1 MKTRYMFL
9 AIAITSMG
17 LAACM
22 DKDWEAPQF
31 DEPLYGNN
39 SIMKEEGDKVI
50 TIGELK
56 EKYSS
61 LISASTDGVKEI
73 TDDWQLQVVVNGND
87 EGGNLYKQISVQ
99 DPTGAIIVG
108 INGSNLYPYMPVG
121 QQLLINL
128 KGLHIGGYR
137 KQAQIGAL
145 YKGSS
150 IGRMDT
156 DVWEQHVRL
165 LKKGEIEAK
174 VDTVDF
180 DENADK
186 FILSGRIVKLSGV
199 TISGEGTQVLAPEDG
214 SVTLSSNCANRLI
227 NGKSSLVLRTSSY
240 SKFANRAIPA
250 IPAIPPIPKKVDLY
264 GVCTRYNNTWQIL
277 MRTESDLQ
285 EIQ

>member
-61 LISASTDGVKEI
+61 LINASTDGVKEI

-165 LKKGEIEAK
+165 LKEGEIEAK

-186 FILSGRIVKLSGV
+186 YILSGRIVKLSGV

-214 SVTLSSNCANRLI
+214 SVALSSNCANRLI

-240 SKFANRAIPA
+240 SKFANRAIPKGKA
-250 IPAIPPIPKKVDLY
+250 DVY

>member
-1 MKTRYMFL
+1 MKKRYMFL

-17 LAACM
+17 LTACM

-61 LISASTDGVKEI
+61 LINASTDGVKEI

-145 YKGSS
+145 YNGS

-165 LKKGEIEAK
+165 LKEGEIEAK

-186 FILSGRIVKLSGV
+186 YILSGRIVKLSGV

-240 SKFANRAIPA
+240 SKFANRAIPKGKA
-250 IPAIPPIPKKVDLY
+250 DVY

>member
-61 LISASTDGVKEI
+61 LINDSTDGVKEI

-145 YKGSS
+145 YNGS

-165 LKKGEIEAK
+165 LKEGEIEAK

-214 SVTLSSNCANRLI
+214 SVALSSNCANRLI

-240 SKFANRAIPA
+240 SKFANRAIPKGKA
-250 IPAIPPIPKKVDLY
+250 DVY

>member
-17 LAACM
+17 LTACM

-61 LISASTDGVKEI
+61 LINASTDGVKEI

-145 YKGSS
+145 YNGS

-165 LKKGEIEAK
+165 LKEGEIEAK

-240 SKFANRAIPA
+240 SKFANRAIPKGKA
-250 IPAIPPIPKKVDLY
+250 DVY

>member
-61 LISASTDGVKEI
+61 LINASTDGVKEI

-145 YKGSS
+145 YNGS

-186 FILSGRIVKLSGV
+186 YILSGRIVKLSGV

-227 NGKSSLVLRTSSY
+227 NNKSSLVLRTSSY
-240 SKFANRAIPA
+240 SKFANRAIPKGKA
-250 IPAIPPIPKKVDLY
+250 DVY

>member
-1 MKTRYMFL
+1 MKKRYMFL

-17 LAACM
+17 LTACM

-61 LISASTDGVKEI
+61 LINASTDGVKEI

-145 YKGSS
+145 YNGS

-165 LKKGEIEAK
+165 LKEGEIEAK

-240 SKFANRAIPA
+240 SKFANRAIPKGKA
-250 IPAIPPIPKKVDLY
+250 DVY

>member
-61 LISASTDGVKEI
+61 LINASSDGVKEI

-150 IGRMDT
+150 SIGRMDT

-186 FILSGRIVKLSGV
+186 YILSGRIVKLSGV

-214 SVTLSSNCANRLI
+214 SVALSSNCANRLI

-240 SKFANRAIPA
+240 SKFANRAIPKGKA
-250 IPAIPPIPKKVDLY
+250 DVY

>member
-61 LISASTDGVKEI
+61 LINASTDGVKEI

-108 INGSNLYPYMPVG
+108 INASNLYPYMPVG

-145 YKGSS
+145 YNGS

-186 FILSGRIVKLSGV
+186 YILSGRIVKLSGV

-240 SKFANRAIPA
+240 SKFANRAIPKGKA
-250 IPAIPPIPKKVDLY
+250 DVY

>member
-61 LISASTDGVKEI
+61 LINASSDGVKEI

-165 LKKGEIEAK
+165 LKEGEIEAK

-240 SKFANRAIPA
+240 SKFANRAIPKGKA
-250 IPAIPPIPKKVDLY
+250 DVY

>member
-61 LISASTDGVKEI
+61 LINASTDGVKEI

-108 INGSNLYPYMPVG
+108 INASNLYPYMPVG

-165 LKKGEIEAK
+165 LKEGEIEAK

-186 FILSGRIVKLSGV
+186 YILSGRIVKLSGV

-214 SVTLSSNCANRLI
+214 SVTLSSNCANRLV

-240 SKFANRAIPA
+240 SKFANRAIPKGKA
-250 IPAIPPIPKKVDLY
+250 DVY

>member
-1 MKTRYMFL
+1 MKKRYMFL

-17 LAACM
+17 LTACM

-61 LISASTDGVKEI
+61 LINASTDGVKEI

-165 LKKGEIEAK
+165 LKEGEIEAK

-240 SKFANRAIPA
+240 SKFANRAIPKGKA
-250 IPAIPPIPKKVDLY
+250 DVY

>member
-61 LISASTDGVKEI
+61 LINASSDGVKEI

-108 INGSNLYPYMPVG
+108 INASNLYPYMPVG

-165 LKKGEIEAK
+165 LKEGEIEAK

-186 FILSGRIVKLSGV
+186 YILSGRIVKLSGV

-214 SVTLSSNCANRLI
+214 SVTLSSNCANRLV

-240 SKFANRAIPA
+240 SKFANRAIPKGKA
-250 IPAIPPIPKKVDLY
+250 DVY

>member
-17 LAACM
+17 LTACM

-61 LISASTDGVKEI
+61 LINASSDGVKEI

-128 KGLHIGGYR
+128 KGLYIGGYR

-145 YKGSS
+145 YRDG

-165 LKKGEIEAK
+165 LKPGEIEAK

-186 FILSGRIVKLSGV
+186 YALSGRIVRLSGV

-214 SVTLSSNCANRLI
+214 SVTLTSNCANRLI
-227 NGKSSLVLRTSSY
+227 NNKSSLVLRTSSY
-240 SKFANRAIPA
+240 SKFANRAIP
-250 IPAIPPIPKKVDLY
+250 KGKVDVY
-264 GVCTRYNNTWQIL
+264 GVCTRFNNTWQIL

-285 EIQ
+285 E

>member
-61 LISASTDGVKEI
+61 LINASSDGVKEI

-165 LKKGEIEAK
+165 LKEGEIEAK

-186 FILSGRIVKLSGV
+186 YILSGRIVKLSGV

-240 SKFANRAIPA
+240 SKFANRAIPKGKA
-250 IPAIPPIPKKVDLY
+250 DVY

>member
-61 LISASTDGVKEI
+61 LINDSTDGVKEI

-165 LKKGEIEAK
+165 LKEGEIEAK

-227 NGKSSLVLRTSSY
+227 NGKSSLVLRISSY
-240 SKFANRAIPA
+240 SKFANRAIP
-250 IPAIPPIPKKVDLY
+250 KGKVDVY
-264 GVCTRYNNTWQIL
+264 GVCTRFNNTWQIL

-285 EIQ
+285 E

>member
-17 LAACM
+17 LTACM

-61 LISASTDGVKEI
+61 LINASSDGVKEI
-73 TDDWQLQVVVNGND
+73 TEDWQLQVVVNGND
-87 EGGNLYKQISVQ
+87 EGGNLYKQISIQ
-99 DPTGAIIVG
+99 DHTGAIIVG

-128 KGLHIGGYR
+128 KGLYIGGYR

-145 YKGSS
+145 YRDG

-165 LKKGEIEAK
+165 LKPGEIEAK

-186 FILSGRIVKLSGV
+186 YALSGRIVRLSGV

-214 SVTLSSNCANRLI
+214 SVTLTSNCANRLI
-227 NGKSSLVLRTSSY
+227 NNKSSLVLRTSSY
-240 SKFANRAIPA
+240 SKFANRAIP
-250 IPAIPPIPKKVDLY
+250 KGKVDVY
-264 GVCTRYNNTWQIL
+264 GVCTRFNNTWQIL

-285 EIQ
+285 E

>member
-17 LAACM
+17 LTACM

-61 LISASTDGVKEI
+61 LINASTDGVKEI

-137 KQAQIGAL
+137 KQAQIGAI
-145 YKGSS
+145 YNGSS

-186 FILSGRIVKLSGV
+186 YILSGRIVKLSGV

-240 SKFANRAIPA
+240 SKFANRAIPKGKA
-250 IPAIPPIPKKVDLY
+250 DVY

>member
-17 LAACM
+17 LTACM

-61 LISASTDGVKEI
+61 LINASTDGVKEI

-145 YKGSS
+145 YNGS

-186 FILSGRIVKLSGV
+186 YILSGRIVKLSGV

-214 SVTLSSNCANRLI
+214 SVALSSNCANRLI

-240 SKFANRAIPA
+240 SKFANRAIPKGKA
-250 IPAIPPIPKKVDLY
+250 DVY

>member
-17 LAACM
+17 LTACM

-61 LISASTDGVKEI
+61 LINASTDGVKEI

-145 YKGSS
+145 YNGS

-165 LKKGEIEAK
+165 LKEGEIEAK

-186 FILSGRIVKLSGV
+186 YILSGRIVKLSGV

-240 SKFANRAIPA
+240 SKFANMAIPKGKA
-250 IPAIPPIPKKVDLY
+250 DVY

>member
-61 LISASTDGVKEI
+61 LINASTDGVKEI

-108 INGSNLYPYMPVG
+108 INASNLYPYMPVG

-186 FILSGRIVKLSGV
+186 YILSGRIVKLSGV

-240 SKFANRAIPA
+240 SKFANRAIPKGKA
-250 IPAIPPIPKKVDLY
+250 DVY

>member
-61 LISASTDGVKEI
+61 LINASSDGVKEI

-108 INGSNLYPYMPVG
+108 INASNLYPYMPVG

-150 IGRMDT
+150 SIGRMDT

-186 FILSGRIVKLSGV
+186 YILSGRIVKLSGV

-214 SVTLSSNCANRLI
+214 SVALSSNCANRLI

-240 SKFANRAIPA
+240 SKFANRAIPKGKA
-250 IPAIPPIPKKVDLY
+250 DVY

>member
-61 LISASTDGVKEI
+61 LINASSDGVKEI

-108 INGSNLYPYMPVG
+108 INASNLYPYMPVG

-145 YKGSS
+145 YNGRS

-165 LKKGEIEAK
+165 LKEGEIEAK

-240 SKFANRAIPA
+240 SKFANRAIPKGKA
-250 IPAIPPIPKKVDLY
+250 DVY

>member
-1 MKTRYMFL
+1 MKTRHIFL
-9 AIAITSMG
+9 AIAIASVG
-17 LAACM
+17 FSSCM

-39 SIMKEEGDKVI
+39 SIMKQEGDKVI

-61 LISASTDGVKEI
+61 LINASTDGSKEI
-73 TDDWQLQVVVNGND
+73 TEDWQLQVVGNGND
-87 EGGNLYKQISVQ
+87 EGGNLYKQISIQ
-99 DPTGAIIVG
+99 DHTGAIIVG

-128 KGLHIGGYR
+128 KGLYIGGYR

-145 YKGSS
+145 YRDG

-165 LKKGEIEAK
+165 LKPGEIEAK

-186 FILSGRIVKLSGV
+186 YALSGRIVRLSGV

-214 SVTLSSNCANRLI
+214 SVTLTSNCANRLI
-227 NGKSSLVLRTSSY
+227 NNKSSLVLRTSSY
-240 SKFANRAIPA
+240 SKFANRAIP
-250 IPAIPPIPKKVDLY
+250 KGKVDVY
-264 GVCTRYNNTWQIL
+264 GVCTRFNNTWQIL
-277 MRTESDLQ
+277 MRAESDLQ
-285 EIQ
+285 E

>member
-61 LISASTDGVKEI
+61 LINASTDGVKEI

-165 LKKGEIEAK
+165 LKEGEIEAK

-240 SKFANRAIPA
+240 SKFANRAIPKGKA
-250 IPAIPPIPKKVDLY
+250 DVY

>member
-17 LAACM
+17 LTACM

-61 LISASTDGVKEI
+61 LINASTDGVKEI

-165 LKKGEIEAK
+165 LKEGEIEAK

-199 TISGEGTQVLAPEDG
+199 TISGEGTQVLAPDDG
-214 SVTLSSNCANRLI
+214 SVALSSNCANRLI
-227 NGKSSLVLRTSSY
+227 NGNPSLVLRTSSY
-240 SKFANRAIPA
+240 SKFANRAIPKGKA
-250 IPAIPPIPKKVDLY
+250 DVY

>member
-61 LISASTDGVKEI
+61 LINASTDGVKEI

-99 DPTGAIIVG
+99 DSTGAIIVG

-145 YKGSS
+145 YNGS

-165 LKKGEIEAK
+165 LKEGEIEAK

-186 FILSGRIVKLSGV
+186 YILSGRIVKLSGV

-240 SKFANRAIPA
+240 SKFANRAIPKGKA
-250 IPAIPPIPKKVDLY
+250 DVY

>member
-61 LISASTDGVKEI
+61 LINASSDGVKEI

-145 YKGSS
+145 YNGS

-165 LKKGEIEAK
+165 LKEGEIEAK

-186 FILSGRIVKLSGV
+186 YILSGRIVKLSGV

-214 SVTLSSNCANRLI
+214 SVTLSSNYANRLI

-240 SKFANRAIPA
+240 SKFANRAIPKGKA
-250 IPAIPPIPKKVDLY
+250 DVY

>member
-17 LAACM
+17 LTACM

-61 LISASTDGVKEI
+61 LINASSDGVKEI

-199 TISGEGTQVLAPEDG
+199 TISGEGTQVLAPDDG
-214 SVTLSSNCANRLI
+214 SVALSSNCANRLI

-240 SKFANRAIPA
+240 SKFANRAIPKGKA
-250 IPAIPPIPKKVDLY
+250 DVY

>member
-50 TIGELK
+50 TVGELK

-61 LISASTDGVKEI
+61 LINASSDGVKEI

-165 LKKGEIEAK
+165 LKEGEIEAK

-240 SKFANRAIPA
+240 SKFANRAIPKGKA
-250 IPAIPPIPKKVDLY
+250 DVY

>member
-61 LISASTDGVKEI
+61 LINASSDGVKEI

-145 YKGSS
+145 YNGSS

-165 LKKGEIEAK
+165 LKEGEIEAK

-240 SKFANRAIPA
+240 SKFANRAIPKGKA
-250 IPAIPPIPKKVDLY
+250 DVY

>member
-61 LISASTDGVKEI
+61 LINASSDGVKEI

-165 LKKGEIEAK
+165 LKEGEIEAK

-227 NGKSSLVLRTSSY
+227 NGKSSMVLRTSSY
-240 SKFANRAIPA
+240 SKFANRAIPKGKA
-250 IPAIPPIPKKVDLY
+250 DVY

>member
-61 LISASTDGVKEI
+61 LINASTDGVKEI

-145 YKGSS
+145 YNGRS

-165 LKKGEIEAK
+165 LKEGEIEAK

-214 SVTLSSNCANRLI
+214 SVALSSNCANRLI

-240 SKFANRAIPA
+240 SKFANRAIPKGKA
-250 IPAIPPIPKKVDLY
+250 DVY

>member
-61 LISASTDGVKEI
+61 LINASTDGVKEI

-128 KGLHIGGYR
+128 KGLYIGGYR

-165 LKKGEIEAK
+165 LKEGEIEAK

-186 FILSGRIVKLSGV
+186 YILSGRIVKLSGV

-240 SKFANRAIPA
+240 SKFANRAIPKGKA
-250 IPAIPPIPKKVDLY
+250 DVY

>member
-61 LISASTDGVKEI
+61 LINASTDGVKEI

-186 FILSGRIVKLSGV
+186 YILSGRIVKLSGV

-214 SVTLSSNCANRLI
+214 SVALSSNCANRLI

-240 SKFANRAIPA
+240 SKFANRAIPKGKA
-250 IPAIPPIPKKVDLY
+250 DVY

>member
-17 LAACM
+17 LTACM

-61 LISASTDGVKEI
+61 LINASSDGVKEI

-165 LKKGEIEAK
+165 LKEGEIEAK

-199 TISGEGTQVLAPEDG
+199 TISGEGTQVLAPDDG
-214 SVTLSSNCANRLI
+214 SVALSSNCANRLI

-240 SKFANRAIPA
+240 SKFANRAIPKGKA
-250 IPAIPPIPKKVDLY
+250 DVY

>member
-61 LISASTDGVKEI
+61 LINDSTDGVKEI

-145 YKGSS
+145 YNGS

-240 SKFANRAIPA
+240 SKFANRAIPKGKA
-250 IPAIPPIPKKVDLY
+250 DVY

>member
-61 LISASTDGVKEI
+61 LINDSTDGVKEI
-73 TDDWQLQVVVNGND
+73 TEDWQLQVVVNGND
-87 EGGNLYKQISVQ
+87 EGGNLYKQISIQ
-99 DPTGAIIVG
+99 DHTGAIIVG

-128 KGLHIGGYR
+128 KGLYIGGYR

-145 YKGSS
+145 YRDG

-165 LKKGEIEAK
+165 LKPGEIEAR

-186 FILSGRIVKLSGV
+186 YALSGRIVRLSGV

-214 SVTLSSNCANRLI
+214 SVTLTSNCANRLI
-227 NGKSSLVLRTSSY
+227 NNKSSLVLRTSSY
-240 SKFANRAIPA
+240 SKFANRAIP
-250 IPAIPPIPKKVDLY
+250 KGKVDVY
-264 GVCTRYNNTWQIL
+264 GVCTRFNNTWQIL

-285 EIQ
+285 E

>member
-1 MKTRYMFL
+1 MKTRYVFL

-17 LAACM
+17 LTACM

-56 EKYSS
+56 EKYYS
-61 LISASTDGVKEI
+61 LINASTDGVKEI

-145 YKGSS
+145 YNGS

-165 LKKGEIEAK
+165 LKEGEIEAK

-186 FILSGRIVKLSGV
+186 YILSGRIVKLSGV

-240 SKFANRAIPA
+240 SKFANRAIPKGKA
-250 IPAIPPIPKKVDLY
+250 DVY